1 MSKDTVSL
9 TMTLQDL
16 ADLRHLV
23 SIAVWIRSEQI
34 ENEEVHLLMVKPEDL
49 SSLLPP
55 VTVQN
60 DMLNVRRATG
70 DMNAAR
76 IAWGRMNTLLK
87 QRHAEALTPSWHTPE
102 DLDDNRTV
110 HLSAPQCEAM
120 STLGRCVKDKG
131 HGGYHRNER
140 HGAWR

>member
-34 ENEEVHLLMVKPEDL
+34 ENEEVNLLTVRPEDL
-49 SSLLPP
+49 DSLLPP
-55 VTVQN
+55 VVIQN
-60 DMLNVRRATG
+60 DMLNIRRAKG

-76 IAWGRMNTLLK
+76 IAWGRMNTLLNL
-87 QRHAEALTPSWHTPE
+87 RHAEALTPSWHTPE
-102 DLDDNRTV
+102 DLADNSTV
-110 HLSAPQCEAM
+110 HFSAPRCEAM
-120 STLGRCVKDKG
+120 STLGQCVKDKG
-131 HGGYHRNER
+131 HTGYHRNER